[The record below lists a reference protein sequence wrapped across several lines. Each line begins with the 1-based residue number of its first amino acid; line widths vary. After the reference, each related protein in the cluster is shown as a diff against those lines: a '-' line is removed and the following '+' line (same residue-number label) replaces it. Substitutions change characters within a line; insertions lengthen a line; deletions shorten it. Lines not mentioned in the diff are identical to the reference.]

1 MEIVNSTL
9 EQLYRTSHLYGGN
22 APYVE
27 AWYEAW
33 LENPEDVPE
42 QWCKYFESMPSS
54 DTPETGHIKIG
65 KQFRNLQRSINR
77 DTASG
82 IEFTDH
88 KQAGV
93 SRLVNSYRIR
103 GHEMAKLDPLGQAH
117 HAPVADLEL
126 GFHDLDSSDL
136 EQAFDTGSL
145 AAPDRMKLKNILAL
159 CQRVYCKS
167 IGVEY
172 MHIVDTA
179 KRDWLRSRLEGSQ
192 GFYDVSDDECKRI
205 LQMLTAAEGL
215 EKYLHTRYVGQK
227 RFSLEGGDSLIPLLH
242 ETMLHAGVNG
252 VEEIVMGMA
261 HRGRLNVLVN
271 ILGKSPSMLFDEFEG
286 VHGKTSPDRPGDVKY
301 HLGYASDIQTS
312 GSEVHMA
319 LAFNPSHLEIVD
331 PVVLGSVR
339 ARQVRRGDA
348 NHEKVMPILIHGDAA
363 FSAQGVVM
371 ELFQMS
377 EVRGFA
383 VGGTLH
389 IIINNQIGF
398 TTSKRE
404 DTRTTLYCTAI
415 AKMVHAPIFHVNA
428 DDPEAVHHVMK
439 IACDFR
445 QQFKRDVVIDLVCYR
460 KHGHNEAD
468 EPAATQPMMYKIIR
482 AMQTTRQKYADD
494 LIRRNIIDPDHPP
507 MLMHEYRRQLDDGE
521 QVADVESNPR
531 NNQYAARWRSFD
543 HGSRFTPSGI
553 DTGIELDEICSLS
566 EKLTRTPHD
575 FKLHPRVRKIIDDRQ
590 KMARGELRL
599 DWGFCE
605 AVAYASLINSGTGLR
620 LVGQD
625 TSRGTFFH
633 RHAVLHNQLDGSEFT
648 PLETINPEVDVNII
662 DSLLS
667 EEAVTGFEYG
677 YATAAPETLVI
688 WEAQFGDFVNGA
700 QVVIDQFLSSG
711 EAKWGRLCGL
721 VMFLPHGYEG
731 QGPEHSSA
739 RLERFMQ
746 LCSNHNIQVCV
757 PSTPAQMFHMIRR
770 QILMATRKPLIV
782 MTPKSLLRNKAS
794 TSTLS
799 ELVTGSFQ
807 LVIDDALIADKKQV
821 KRVVLCSG
829 KVYYDLVEA
838 LSETQQEDIAVVRI
852 EQLYP
857 SPYEKLSS
865 VLACY
870 PAGCEIAWCQEE
882 PQNQGAWYQS
892 RHNLLASMQ
901 SEQSLFYTGRPSSAS
916 PAVGYFSVHVEEQN
930 ALVNTAITVGAGQK
944 Q

>member
-1 MEIVNSTL
+1 MTL
-9 EQLYRTSHLYGGN
+9 EQLYQSSHLYGGN
-22 APYVE
+22 APYIE
-27 AWYEAW
+27 AWYESW
-33 LENPEDVPE
+33 LGDPDSVPE
-42 QWCKYFESMPSS
+42 QWRKYFESMPASE
-54 DTPETGHIKIG
+54 TPESGHLEVAERFRQISLSNNGYPATG
-65 KQFRNLQRSINR
+65 
-77 DTASG
+77 T
-82 IEFTDH
+82 EFTDH

-93 SRLVNSYRIR
+93 SRMVNSFRIR
-103 GHEMAKLDPLGQAH
+103 GHEIAKLNPLGEAH
-117 HAPVADLEL
+117 HGPVIDLEL
-126 GFHDLDSSDL
+126 DFHDLNESDL
-136 EQAFDTGSL
+136 EHEFATGSL
-145 AAPDRMKLKNILAL
+145 AAPPRMKLRDILDL
-159 CQRVYCKS
+159 CKRVYCKS

-179 KRDWLRSRLEGSQ
+179 KRDWMRERLEGSQ
-192 GFYDVSDDECKRI
+192 GFYNVNDDDRLRI

-227 RFSLEGGDSLIPLLH
+227 RFSLEGGDCLIPLLH
-242 ETMLHAGVNG
+242 ETMLHAGANG

-286 VHGKTSPDRPGDVKY
+286 KHGESDPDRPGDVKY
-301 HLGYASDIQTS
+301 HLGYASDIQTP
-312 GSEVHMA
+312 GGEVHMA

-331 PVVLGSVR
+331 PVVLGSAC
-339 ARQVRRGDA
+339 ARQVRRGD
-348 NHEKVMPILIHGDAA
+348 HTHDKVMPILIHGDAA
-363 FSAQGVVM
+363 FSGQGVIM

-377 EVRGFA
+377 GVRGFA

-389 IIINNQIGF
+389 IVINNQIGF
-398 TTSKRE
+398 TTSKLE
-404 DTRTTLYCTAI
+404 DTRSTLYCTAV

-468 EPAATQPMMYKIIR
+468 EPAATQPMMYKTIR
-482 AMQTTRQKYADD
+482 GMQTTRQKYADD
-494 LIRRNIIDPDHPP
+494 LIKRKIIKPDLPQ
-507 MLMHEYRRQLDDGE
+507 MLMDEYRRRLDDGE

-531 NNQYAARWRSFD
+531 TNKHAASWCNFD
-543 HGSRFTPSGI
+543 HGGSFTGR
-553 DTGIELDEICSLS
+553 GIETGVDIAEINRLS
-566 EKLTRTPHD
+566 EKMTQLPDGFT
-575 FKLHPRVRKIIDDRQ
+575 LHPRVKKIIDDRQ
-590 KMARGELRL
+590 KMAAGELRL

-605 AVAYASLINSGTGLR
+605 IIAYASLVSTGTGLR

-625 TSRGTFFH
+625 SGRGTFFH
-633 RHAVLHNQLDGSEFT
+633 RHAVLHNQVDGSVFT
-648 PLETINPEVDVNII
+648 PLVAVNRDVDVNII

-746 LCSNHNIQVCV
+746 LCSNDNIQVCV
-757 PSTPAQMFHMIRR
+757 PTTPAQMFHMIRR
-770 QILMATRKPLIV
+770 QILMGTRKPLIV

-794 TSTLS
+794 TSSLD
-799 ELVTGSFQ
+799 ELADGCFQ
-807 LVIDDALIADKKQV
+807 LVIDDALVTDKKQV

-829 KVYYDLVEA
+829 KVYYDLIETLA
-838 LSETQQEDIAVVRI
+838 ATTQQNIAVVRV

-857 SPYEKLSS
+857 IPHEELSAVFNS
-865 VLACY
+865 Y
-870 PAGCEIAWCQEE
+870 PADCEIAWCQEE
-882 PQNQGAWYQS
+882 PQNQGAWYQTI
-892 RHNLLASMQ
+892 HNLLAHMREGQ
-901 SEQSLFYTGRPSSAS
+901 TLYYTGRPSSAS
-916 PAVGYFSVHVEEQN
+916 PAVGYHSVHIDEQN
-930 ALVNTAITVGAGQK
+930 TLVVEAITVGAGQK

>member
-1 MEIVNSTL
+1 VGSKL
-9 EQLYRTSHLYGGN
+9 EQLYQTSHLYGGN
-22 APYVE
+22 APYIE

-33 LENPEDVPE
+33 LEDPGAVPE
-42 QWCKYFESMPSS
+42 QWRKYFESMPLT
-54 DTPETGHIKIG
+54 DEPETGHIEVG
-65 KQFRNLQRSINR
+65 QRFRHLPLNNQGYPA
-77 DTASG
+77 TG
-82 IEFTDH
+82 TEFTDH

-93 SRLVNSYRIR
+93 SRMVNSFRIR
-103 GHEMAKLDPLGQAH
+103 GHEIARLNPLGEAH
-117 HAPVADLEL
+117 HEPVADLEL
-126 GFHDLDSSDL
+126 GFHDLNESDL
-136 EQAFDTGSL
+136 EHVFDTGSL
-145 AAPDRMKLKNILAL
+145 AAPPRMKLKDILTL
-159 CQRVYCKS
+159 CKRVYCKS

-172 MHIVDTA
+172 MHMVDTL
-179 KRDWLRSRLEGSQ
+179 KRDWMRERLEGSQ
-192 GFYDVSDDECKRI
+192 GFYDVDDDDRLRI

-242 ETMLHAGVNG
+242 ETMLYAGANG

-286 VHGKTSPDRPGDVKY
+286 KHGEKNPDRPGDVKY
-301 HLGYASDIQTS
+301 HLGYASDIQTA
-312 GSEVHMA
+312 GGEVHMA

-331 PVVLGSVR
+331 PVVLGSAR
-339 ARQVRRGDA
+339 ARQIRRGD
-348 NHEKVMPILIHGDAA
+348 NTHDKVMPILIHGDAA

-389 IIINNQIGF
+389 VIINNQIGF
-398 TTSKRE
+398 TTSNKE
-404 DTRTTLYCTAI
+404 DTRSTLYCTAV

-445 QQFKRDVVIDLVCYR
+445 QQFKRDVVIDLICYR
-460 KHGHNEAD
+460 RHGHNEAD
-468 EPAATQPMMYKIIR
+468 EPSATQPMMYKTIR
-482 AMQTTRQKYADD
+482 AMKTTRQKYAED
-494 LIRRNIIDPDHPP
+494 LASRKNIDPDHPQ
-507 MLMHEYRRQLDDGE
+507 MLMDEYRRRLDDGE
-521 QVADVESNPR
+521 QVADVESHPR
-531 NNQYAARWRSFD
+531 TNEHAARWHSFD
-543 HGSRFTPSGI
+543 NGGVFTGR
-553 DTGIELDEICSLS
+553 GIETGVDIAEIGHLS
-566 EKLTRTPHD
+566 EKITELPD
-575 FKLHPRVRKIIDDRQ
+575 GFALHPRVNKIIEDRQ

-605 AVAYASLINSGTGLR
+605 NLAYASLVTDGTGLR

-625 TSRGTFFH
+625 SGRGTFFH
-633 RHAVLHNQLDGSEFT
+633 RHAVLHNQVDGSVYT
-648 PLETINPEVDVNII
+648 PLAHINPEVDVNII

-721 VMFLPHGYEG
+721 VLFLPHGYEG

-746 LCSNHNIQVCV
+746 LCSNDNIQVCI

-770 QILMATRKPLIV
+770 QILMGTRKPLIV

-794 TSTLS
+794 TSALDDLTN
-799 ELVTGSFQ
+799 GGFQ
-807 LVIDDALIADKKQV
+807 LVIDDAEVADKEKV

-829 KVYYDLVEA
+829 KVYYDLIETLA
-838 LSETQQEDIAVVRI
+838 TTQQQDVAIVRV

-857 SPYEKLSS
+857 IPREDLSA
-865 VLACY
+865 VLHSY
-870 PAGCEIAWCQEE
+870 PGDCEVAWCQEE

-892 RHNLLASMQ
+892 IHNLLANMQ
-901 SEQSLFYTGRPSSAS
+901 EGQTLYYAGRPSSAS
-916 PAVGYFSVHVEEQN
+916 PAVGYYSVHMEEQK
-930 ALVNTAITVGAGQK
+930 ALVNEALSPGRGLK